1 MRVETICSDA
11 GAVKVALTTSWFASV
26 SHEISR
32 SICSRD
38 AVKGVTR
45 VRT

>member
-26 SHEISR
+26 LHEIS
-32 SICSRD
+32 SICSWD
-38 AVKGVTR
+38 AVKGVTGT
-45 VRT
+45 RT